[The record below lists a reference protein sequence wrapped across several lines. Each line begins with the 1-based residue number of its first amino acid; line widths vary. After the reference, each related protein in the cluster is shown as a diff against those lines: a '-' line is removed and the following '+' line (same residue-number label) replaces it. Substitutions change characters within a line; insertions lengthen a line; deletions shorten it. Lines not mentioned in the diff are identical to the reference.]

1 MRCIKI
7 TLTGAAQQ
15 ITTDAKLYA
24 SILVIQANGAAGVW
38 VGDNTVATGN
48 GIYLAPAASPP
59 GGGSVTLQIYAPHG
73 AHLIDYY
80 VIGTATQIVNVLY
93 ENAQ

>member
-15 ITTDAKLYA
+15 ITTDPKLYA
-24 SILVIQANGAAGVW
+24 STLIIQCNGAAGVW
-38 VGDNTVATGN
+38 VGDNTVAANN
-48 GIYLAPAASPP
+48 GVYLAPAASPP
-59 GGGSVTLQIYAPHG
+59 GGGSATLPIYAPHG
-73 AHLIDYY
+73 THLIDYY
-80 VIGTATQIVNVLY
+80 VLGTATQIVNVLY